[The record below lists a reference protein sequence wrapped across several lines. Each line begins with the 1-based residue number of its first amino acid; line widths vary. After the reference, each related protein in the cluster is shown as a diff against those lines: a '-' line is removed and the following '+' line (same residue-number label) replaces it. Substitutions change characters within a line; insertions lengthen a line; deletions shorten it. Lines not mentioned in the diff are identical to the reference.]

1 MNENSISLFHLA
13 ILRRAWPA
21 ILLVLTAF
29 VPLRAAEYTAVIDD
43 PDGFTNLRQAP
54 GPSARVIAKVQAG
67 EKFVARGS
75 AEEDWWH
82 VKLDSGVE
90 GYMHKSR
97 IKMLEKRAPGKLSY
111 SRKQAVITDRKSEA
125 ATHAAG
131 LGVDYAAISK
141 KAADGDHAALA
152 KFFALERD
160 MDGAAA
166 ESHYAAMWAM
176 FHVVGDDK
184 FADFLSL
191 QTAAVRK
198 HIRDILTEPFVTYPI
213 DEPIPYLRRYFP
225 KSAAAL
231 LGE

>member
-141 KAADGDHAALA
+141 NAADGDHAALA